1 VRFLTAVTTSIDG
14 RLPLARRRWGDLPL
28 WARQVVDV
36 HWWLRAVVDPD
47 DSIRYVD
54 DGSKWLEENGL
65 LDA

>member
-1 VRFLTAVTTSIDG
+1 M
-14 RLPLARRRWGDLPL
+14 

-47 DSIRYVD
+47 DSIRHFD